1 MAKQIARLLRS
12 ELTVSDELSKIAKLL
27 QSKGRGKDTILAHI
41 TPKEAELLKKL
52 GGRGSRNPETGL
64 LEFETDESMGSLDYG
79 EDLRPVE
86 AGPVAEAAPAPVEIS
101 GAGVEVPSTE
111 DYTGGLASA
120 APRQYDPRFVQAS
133 LPSVQ
138 VPTAAK
144 TALGGEAF
152 PGAGFGPATPATAAT
167 TAKVPAV
174 KTEKEFTD
182 KLKDYLSDPANLA
195 KLGLGI
201 GGAGL
206 GAMRA
211 RQGAKQIQA
220 ATEEQK
226 ALGAPYQAQGR
237 ELIRAAQSGE
247 LTPTSSQAY
256 QAMQAQLAQS
266 TATRGGVGA
275 AQASAQLE
283 AFRQQLLD
291 NQYKFGLN
299 VAQVGDSIALGAIK
313 SGLQLDRQ
321 LQQATSNYYTSLA
334 AMSGGLPIYQV
345 AQTPPVA

>member
-41 TPKEAELLKKL
+41 TPKEAQLLKDR
-52 GGRGSRNPETGL
+52 GGAGTRNPETGL
-64 LEFETDESMGSLDYG
+64 LEFYDEDIDISGGLD
-79 EDLRPVE
+79 RPVE
-86 AGPVAEAAPAPVEIS
+86 AAPVAEAAPAPVEVSGEGLDTTSQAAYAMPQAIVPRPEIS
-101 GAGVEVPSTE
+101 AADVVVPKPISTVPPSRAVSYGAG
-111 DYTGGLASA
+111 A
-120 APRQYDPRFVQAS
+120 APTEEF
-133 LPSVQ
+133 
-138 VPTAAK
+138 AA
-144 TALGGEAF
+144 G
-152 PGAGFGPATPATAAT
+152 
-167 TAKVPAV
+167 VPAV
-174 KTEKEFTD
+174 KAPAPEKSFFD
-182 KLKDYLSDPANLA
+182 KLSTEQLMRMG
-195 KLGLGI
+195 LGL

-206 GAMRA
+206 GALRA

-237 ELIRAAQSGE
+237 ELIRAAQAGE
-247 LTPTSSQAY
+247 LTPTSQQAY
-256 QAMQAQLAQS
+256 QAVQAQLAQS

-334 AMSGGLPIYQV
+334 SMAGGLPIYQV

>member
-64 LEFETDESMGSLDYG
+64 LEFESDY
-79 EDLRPVE
+79 DVAPVIEE
-86 AGPVAEAAPAPVEIS
+86 APVAQAESAPDSTQIS
-101 GAGVEVPSTE
+101 GGGVDVSPTQ
-111 DYTGGLASA
+111 DYIGGLASA
-120 APRQYDPRFVQAS
+120 VPQQYDPRFVQAS
-133 LPSVQ
+133 LPSVK
-138 VPTAAK
+138 VPTAAQP
-144 TALGGEAF
+144 ALGGEAF
-152 PGAGFGPATPATAAT
+152 PGAGFGPTTPATAAT

-237 ELIRAAQSGE
+237 ELIRAAQAGE
-247 LTPTSSQAY
+247 LTPASQQSY
-256 QAMQAQLAQS
+256 QAVQAQLAQS
-266 TATRGGVGA
+266 QATRGGVGA

-299 VAQVGDSIALGAIK
+299 IAQVGDSIALGAIK

>member
-1 MAKQIARLLRS
+1 VPAEYTQEPVAAG
-12 ELTVSDELSKIAKLL
+12 VP
-27 QSKGRGKDTILAHI
+27 
-41 TPKEAELLKKL
+41 TPKAPEKSFFDKL
-52 GGRGSRNPETGL
+52 
-64 LEFETDESMGSLDYG
+64 
-79 EDLRPVE
+79 
-86 AGPVAEAAPAPVEIS
+86 
-101 GAGVEVPSTE
+101 STE
-111 DYTGGLASA
+111 QLMRMG
-120 APRQYDPRFVQAS
+120 
-133 LPSVQ
+133 
-138 VPTAAK
+138 
-144 TALGGEAF
+144 
-152 PGAGFGPATPATAAT
+152 
-167 TAKVPAV
+167 
-174 KTEKEFTD
+174 
-182 KLKDYLSDPANLA
+182 
-195 KLGLGI
+195 LGL

-206 GAMRA
+206 GAIKA

-237 ELIRAAQSGE
+237 ELIRAAQAGE
-247 LTPTSSQAY
+247 LTPASQQAY
-256 QAMQAQLAQS
+256 QAVQAQLAQGA
-266 TATRGGVGA
+266 ATRGGVGA

-334 AMSGGLPIYQV
+334 SMAGGMPIYQA

>member
-52 GGRGSRNPETGL
+52 GGRGSKNPETGL
-64 LEFETDESMGSLDYG
+64 LEFESDY
-79 EDLRPVE
+79 DVTPVIEE
-86 AGPVAEAAPAPVEIS
+86 APVAQAEEAPAPVEIS
-101 GAGVEVPSTE
+101 SAGVEVPPTQ

-120 APRQYDPRFVQAS
+120 VPQQYDQRFVQAS
-133 LPSVQ
+133 LPPTPSRAELVAPP
-138 VPTAAK
+138 VPSQYAQEPLAAGVPPVK
-144 TALGGEAF
+144 
-152 PGAGFGPATPATAAT
+152 T
-167 TAKVPAV
+167 TAP
-174 KTEKEFTD
+174 EKSFLD
-182 KLKDYLSDPANLA
+182 KLSTEQLMRMG
-195 KLGLGI
+195 LGL

-206 GAMRA
+206 GALRA

-237 ELIRAAQSGE
+237 ELIRAAQAGE
-247 LTPTSSQAY
+247 LTPASSQAY
-256 QAMQAQLAQS
+256 QAVQAQLAQS

-275 AQASAQLE
+275 TQAAAQLE

-334 AMSGGLPIYQV
+334 SMAGGLPIYQV

>member
-41 TPKEAELLKKL
+41 TPKEAQLLKER
-52 GGRGSRNPETGL
+52 GGAGTRNPETGL
-64 LEFETDESMGSLDYG
+64 LEFY
-79 EDLRPVE
+79 DLSYEGGGYDIPE
-86 AGPVAEAAPAPVEIS
+86 PQAEPVAEPQAPIEAAPQA
-101 GAGVEVPSTE
+101 AEVGGP
-111 DYTGGLASA
+111 DYFRGLADA
-120 APRQYDPRFVQAS
+120 APQQLDQRFVQAS
-133 LPSVQ
+133 LPPAPSRSVSFGQ
-138 VPTAAK
+138 QPGVTTTTGEQLGAAGPELAANIPPVKTTAA
-144 TALGGEAF
+144 
-152 PGAGFGPATPATAAT
+152 P
-167 TAKVPAV
+167 
-174 KTEKEFTD
+174 KEFTD

-226 ALGAPYQAQGR
+226 ALGAPYQTQGR
-237 ELIRAAQSGE
+237 ELVRAAQAGE

-266 TATRGGVGA
+266 TATRGGVGT
-275 AQASAQLE
+275 AQAAAQLE
-283 AFRQQLLD
+283 AFRQQLLQ
-291 NQYKFGLN
+291 NQYTYGLQ
-299 VAQVGDSIALGAIK
+299 VANIGDQYVSGAIRT
-313 SGLQLDRQ
+313 GLQLDQQ
-321 LQQATSNYYTSLA
+321 LQQATSNFYTNLA
-334 AMSGGLPIYQV
+334 AVAGGLPV
-345 AQTPPVA
+345 ARTTTTA

>member
-52 GGRGSRNPETGL
+52 GGSGTKNPETGL
-64 LEFETDESMGSLDYG
+64 LEFQGGDEGIEMGADLAPEQRFTPEQDYAQ
-79 EDLRPVE
+79 E
-86 AGPVAEAAPAPVEIS
+86 VAPDA
-101 GAGVEVPSTE
+101 
-111 DYTGGLASA
+111 
-120 APRQYDPRFVQAS
+120 QYA
-133 LPSVQ
+133 LPSPATVGVSPEAKGVTGFRAEPQ
-138 VPTAAK
+138 AFVPTPVSAGREPTYVPPTLTAPQIAPTPTAAAPK
-144 TALGGEAF
+144 D
-152 PGAGFGPATPATAAT
+152 
-167 TAKVPAV
+167 
-174 KTEKEFTD
+174 FTD

-226 ALGAPYQAQGR
+226 ALGVPYQTQGR
-237 ELIRAAQSGE
+237 ELVRAAQAGE

-266 TATRGGVGA
+266 QATRGGVGT
-275 AQASAQLE
+275 AQAAAQLE
-283 AFRQQLLD
+283 AFRQQLLQ
-291 NQYKFGLN
+291 NQYTYGLQ
-299 VAQVGDSIALGAIK
+299 VANIGDQYVSGAIRT
-313 SGLQLDRQ
+313 GLQLDQQ
-321 LQQATSNYYTSLA
+321 LQQATSNFYTNLA
-334 AMSGGLPIYQV
+334 AVAGGLPV
-345 AQTPPVA
+345 ARTTTTA

>member
-41 TPKEAELLKKL
+41 TPKEAEMLKQM
-52 GGRGSRNPETGL
+52 GGSGTKNPETGL
-64 LEFETDESMGSLDYG
+64 LEFEGADDTISGTYDPKDVYEPTMDVSTPQGVKNMADYG
-79 EDLRPVE
+79 ATQYKFTVPVE
-86 AGPVAEAAPAPVEIS
+86 GTEMPPAQFP
-101 GAGVEVPSTE
+101 AQMPP
-111 DYTGGLASA
+111 A
-120 APRQYDPRFVQAS
+120 QF
-133 LPSVQ
+133 
-138 VPTAAK
+138 PT
-144 TALGGEAF
+144 TSQPALGGEAF

-266 TATRGGVGA
+266 QSTRGGVGA
-275 AQASAQLE
+275 AQSAAQLE
-283 AFRQQLLD
+283 AFRQQLLQ
-291 NQYKFGLN
+291 NQYTYGLQ
-299 VAQVGDSIALGAIK
+299 VANIGDSFVSGAIK
-313 SGLQLDRQ
+313 SGLQLDQQ
-321 LQQATSNYYTSLA
+321 LQQATSNFYTNLA
-334 AMSGGLPIYQV
+334 AVAGGIPI
-345 AQTPPVA
+345 ARTTTPAA